1 MGTWAWVL
9 VLGFGLIKIPIG
21 LLMLWVPYRNDASA
35 IPLPAPEDNG
45 SAGEDDGGSKT
56 LPGAPRRPSPN
67 RPHPRTPLRGPHG
80 PRRGPH
86 GAPAPSAPERSRHTV
101 PKRPSRIGA

>member
-9 VLGFGLIKIPIG
+9 ILGFGLIKIPIG
-21 LLMLWVPYRNDASA
+21 LVMLWVPYHNDASA
-35 IPLPAPEDNG
+35 IPLPTPEEND

-56 LPGAPRRPSPN
+56 LPGAPRSPSPN

-86 GAPAPSAPERSRHTV
+86 GAPAPSAPERSRHAM
-101 PKRPSRIGA
+101 PKRPSRIGV